1 MPNLVRDEW
10 VNVGVLLFDPAS
22 GRMLRR
28 VVEEPAEMARVR
40 RLHPAADE
48 VLLRGPGRRTR
59 RADRRAGRHA
69 GRAIGAPGSDAVQCR
84 AVFSAASGLLA
95 EDFEAELDRLYR
107 DHVEPPR
114 YRRETDDLSTRN
126 AIRTRANQVFRSAG
140 IWPRLER
147 RVNVAEFTFD
157 GDPMRVDYAYRRN
170 GTRGFVQALAL
181 GRDPGQAKVL
191 AFTAEAIRAK
201 VPKTD
206 FLAVTEIEPR
216 PKENPRHR
224 FVTGLLEERGVTGRA
239 AGAADGLGAEDA
251 AGAAGQRA
259 LRSLTVAEFQSALTG
274 ESAGQPSEPLVR
286 IFSLASTESRAPL
299 AAAECATSYI
309 T

>member
-1 MPNLVRDEW
+1 MPDTALKPCAYHVIRYLPNLVRDEW
-10 VNVGVLLFDPAS
+10 VNVGVLLFDPS
-22 GRMLRR
+22 TGRMLRR

-40 RLHPAADE
+40 RLHPNADE
-48 VLLRGPGRRTR
+48 ALLRGLGEELD
-59 RADRRAGRHA
+59 AQIA
-69 GRAIGAPGSDAVQCR
+69 APGGTPAEHLARRQDTLANAVQ
-84 AVFSAASGLLA
+84 FSPSRGLLA

-114 YRRETDDLSTRN
+114 YRRDREDLATRN

-170 GTRGFVQALAL
+170 GTRGYLQALAL

-201 VPKTD
+201 IPKTD
-206 FLAVTEIEPR
+206 FLAVTEAEPR

-224 FVTGLLEERGVTGRA
+224 FVTGLLEERGVQVVPLGRLMDWA
-239 AGAADGLGAEDA
+239 
-251 AGAAGQRA
+251 QKMRPA
-259 LRSLTVAEFQSALTG
+259 L
-274 ESAGQPSEPLVR
+274 
-286 IFSLASTESRAPL
+286 LANGR
-299 AAAECATSYI
+299 
-309 T
+309 

>member
-1 MPNLVRDEW
+1 MPDTTLKSCAYHVIRYMPNLVRDEW
-10 VNVGVLLFDPAS
+10 VNIGVLLFDPAS

-28 VVEEPAEMARVR
+28 MVEEPAEMARVR

-48 VLLRGPGRRTR
+48 ALLRGLPEELD
-59 RADRRAGRHA
+59 AQMA
-69 GRAIGAPGSDAVQCR
+69 APGGTPAEQLARLEATLSNAVQLSPR
-84 AVFSAASGLLA
+84 KGLLA

-114 YRRETDDLSTRN
+114 FRRESEDLSTRN

-140 IWPRLER
+140 IWARLER
-147 RVNVAEFTFD
+147 RIDVAEFTFD

-181 GRDPGQAKVL
+181 GRDPGQAKVV

-201 VPKTD
+201 VPRTD

-224 FVTGLLEERGVTGRA
+224 FVTGLLEEHGVTVVPLGRLMDWA
-239 AGAADGLGAEDA
+239 QKMRPALLGN
-251 AGAAGQRA
+251 GH
-259 LRSLTVAEFQSALTG
+259 
-274 ESAGQPSEPLVR
+274 
-286 IFSLASTESRAPL
+286 
-299 AAAECATSYI
+299 
-309 T
+309 

>member
-1 MPNLVRDEW
+1 MTDTALKPCAYHVIRYMPNLVRDEW
-10 VNVGVLLFDPAS
+10 VNIGVLLFDPAS

-28 VVEEPAEMARVR
+28 LVEEPAEMARVR

-48 VLLRGPGRRTR
+48 GLLRGLPEEFD
-59 RADRRAGRHA
+59 AQM
-69 GRAIGAPGSDAVQCR
+69 GAPGGTPAEQLARLEATLSNAVQL
-84 AVFSAASGLLA
+84 SPSKGLLA

-114 YRRETDDLSTRN
+114 YRRDAEDLSTRN

-140 IWPRLER
+140 IWARLER
-147 RVNVAEFTFD
+147 RVNVAEFTFA

-181 GRDPGQAKVL
+181 VRDPGQAKVL

-201 VPKTD
+201 MPKTD

-216 PKENPRHR
+216 PAENPRHR
-224 FVTGLLEERGVTGRA
+224 FVTGLLEERGVAVVPLGRLMDWA
-239 AGAADGLGAEDA
+239 QKMRPGLLGN
-251 AGAAGQRA
+251 GH
-259 LRSLTVAEFQSALTG
+259 
-274 ESAGQPSEPLVR
+274 
-286 IFSLASTESRAPL
+286 
-299 AAAECATSYI
+299 
-309 T
+309 